1 VERCDG
7 PLRYL
12 ETAAG
17 FSRGNR
23 LVSGNRLSGHDRS
36 RGATGSITGR
46 SWMRIGQIAIDVAPL
61 REGRDFR
68 LLFTGRFVSMAGN
81 AVATTAANW
90 QVYGLTRSSL
100 AVGMLTLANSAGMF
114 TGLLAGG
121 MLADRHDRR
130 TLMLVSRAPL
140 ALVAA
145 LLTINSLLPHPAL
158 WAVYLLVLLAGA
170 LSGVGSP
177 ASTAAV
183 PALVGTDRLAA
194 AAALNAMGSQL
205 GNLGGPA
212 LAGALIAGPGLA
224 ACYAIDAACFAIFG
238 LTIWFIR
245 PLPPTVR
252 AGRPGL
258 RSMAQGLRHVRHNAV
273 VGGMLAVDTSAM
285 IFGMPASLFP
295 AIAREHFHGGSA
307 TFGLLAAAPG
317 IGAMLGAATS
327 GWTGRLRRP
336 GIVVIVAGL
345 AWGAAIVGFGLSG
358 SLVIALAFLALA
370 GMADLISEVLRNALL
385 QHYTPDELR
394 GRVSSLYLAQV
405 TTAPSLG
412 NVEAGLVAQLF
423 SVGISVV
430 SGGLACVAGA
440 LVLGAIN
447 PALRRA
453 RLPAPAGSADVVAA
467 EAQAPA

>member
-1 VERCDG
+1 
-7 PLRYL
+7 
-12 ETAAG
+12 
-17 FSRGNR
+17 
-23 LVSGNRLSGHDRS
+23 
-36 RGATGSITGR
+36 
-46 SWMRIGQIAIDVAPL
+46 MRIGQIAIDVAPL
-61 REGRDFR
+61 REGKDFR
-68 LLFTGRFVSMAGN
+68 LLFAGRFVSMAGN

-100 AVGMLTLANSAGMF
+100 AVGMVTLAGGAGMF
-114 TGLLAGG
+114 TGLLVGG

-130 TLMLVSRAPL
+130 VLMLASRAPL
-140 ALVAA
+140 AVLAA
-145 LLTINSLLPHPAL
+145 LLMVNSLQPHPAL
-158 WAVYLLVLLAGA
+158 WAVYVLVLLVGA

-183 PALVGTDRLAA
+183 PALVGTERLAA
-194 AAALNAMGSQL
+194 AAALNAMGSQF
-205 GNLGGPA
+205 GQLGGPA
-212 LAGALIAGPGLA
+212 LAGLLIAGPGLA

-238 LTIWFIR
+238 LTVWFIR

-258 RSMAQGLRHVRHNAV
+258 RSMAQGLRYVRHNAV

-285 IFGMPASLFP
+285 LFGMPASLFP
-295 AIAREHFHGGSA
+295 ALARQHFHGGSA

-317 IGAMLGAATS
+317 LGAMIGAVTS
-327 GWTGRLRRP
+327 GWTGRLKRP
-336 GIVVIVAGL
+336 GIVVIAAGL

-358 SLVIALAFLALA
+358 NLAIALTFLALA
-370 GMADLISEVLRNALL
+370 GMADLISETLRNALL
-385 QHYTPDELR
+385 QHHTPDELR

-405 TTAPSLG
+405 TTAPSVG

-423 SVGISVV
+423 SAGISVV

-453 RLPAPAGSADVVAA
+453 TLPRPTVRGPAGGDDERGGDVAAGAEAPA
-467 EAQAPA
+467 